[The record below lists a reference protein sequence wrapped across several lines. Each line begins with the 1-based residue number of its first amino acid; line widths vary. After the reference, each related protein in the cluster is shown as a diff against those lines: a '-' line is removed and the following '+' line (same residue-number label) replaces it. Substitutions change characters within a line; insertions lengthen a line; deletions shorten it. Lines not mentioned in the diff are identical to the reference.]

1 MSIECFKVYTKPKH
15 FFYTCGF
22 VRNCLDCWF
31 VLFLL
36 IGPLVALF
44 RGWATIITEAEVC
57 RKCSRVSV
65 GSTAPMKTPGGAA
78 ERELVGLKDVGTCW
92 KKRTVTFLKTGQ
104 Y

>member
-65 GSTAPMKTPGGAA
+65 GSTAPMKPRQARTAQETVPT
-78 ERELVGLKDVGTCW
+78 REVEAVDDS
-92 KKRTVTFLKTGQ
+92 
-104 Y
+104 